1 MKLILCKRC
10 QDVFK
15 LQTTQRECGCGA
27 TWGRYDDDGLH
38 AVYDAEFGVPIGF
51 HNSSLANAVKNQPLE
66 GPGFNFRAF
75 VIPKE
80 CPTMR
85 KAKG

>member
-1 MKLILCKRC
+1 MKLLLCRRC

-15 LQTTQRECGCGA
+15 LQTTQRECGCGG
-27 TWGRYDDDGLH
+27 TWGRYDADGLN
-38 AVYDAEFGVPIGF
+38 AVYDDGFGVPIGF
-51 HNSSLANAVKNQPLE
+51 HNGSLATAVKNQPLE
-66 GPGFNFRAF
+66 GRGLRFDAF
-75 VIPKE
+75 VISKE